1 MKKTDQLLKTAA
13 VILGLSTAT
22 GVYADAYV
30 GAGIGQGASSDW
42 CNINGG
48 ACEDSATGYKL
59 FLGGNINQN
68 LGAEIAVV
76 DFGGVTDVGYD
87 VNSTA
92 MTLSA
97 VGTLPVSEQLNLLGK
112 LGFGSWKFDAG
123 SNGKD
128 TGTDLAWGMGA
139 QFNLSSKVGMR
150 AEYESVNTGEYLI
163 GDLSITSLS
172 ALVRF

>member
-1 MKKTDQLLKTAA
+1 MKKQQIFKASA
-13 VILGLSTAT
+13 IIFGLAT
-22 GVYADAYV
+22 TTCAHADGYI

-42 CNINGG
+42 CNVNYG
-48 ACEDSATGYKL
+48 ACEDSATGFKL
-59 FLGGNINQN
+59 FLGGNVNQN
-68 LGAEIAVV
+68 LGAEIAYI
-76 DFGGVTDVGYD
+76 DFGGVTDVGYNVD
-87 VNSTA
+87 STA

-97 VGTLPVSEQLNLLGK
+97 VGTLPLTEQLGLFGK

-123 SNGKD
+123 TKGKN

-139 QFNLSSKVGMR
+139 QFTLSNKVALR